1 MIRINNIKI
10 KENLSNEKVLETA
23 IRKYKINNT
32 EILEWH
38 ISKKSIDARKKND
51 IHYTYA
57 IDLKL
62 KNEDI
67 YINKYKNISKIK
79 KSMSPNITVK
89 ISSSSRPV
97 IVGAGPARSIC
108 CTYIYSKR
116 HKTNYYRTRRKS

>member
-1 MIRINNIKI
+1 MIRVSNIKI
-10 KENLSNEKVLETA
+10 KENLSNEKVLENV
-23 IRKYKINNT
+23 IRKYKINNN
-32 EILEWH
+32 EILDWS

-57 IDLKL
+57 IDIKL

-67 YINKYKNISKIK
+67 YVNKYKNISKINE
-79 KSMSPNITVK
+79 SILPNITVK
-89 ISSSSRPV
+89 TNNSSRPI

-108 CTYIYSKR
+108 CTYIYSKW